1 MTVSFDD
8 YEKLLNSR
16 PENETYFEAIAL
28 SHSLF
33 TKTYY
38 LVVNTA
44 PMTATIKDSSIVTF
58 EPANIVPQSAV
69 NSNDLDQLASFT
81 IGDVN
86 NELDDEL
93 DRIPLTDNEQI
104 ICDYY
109 VYHSEHLDDPVELIS
124 FYVDTVPQKKGA
136 FTIKAGVP
144 DLNNSTTG
152 EIFSNDRF
160 PQQRSL

>member
-1 MTVSFDD
+1 MATAFED
-8 YEKLLNSR
+8 YEKLLNSQ
-16 PENETYFEAIAL
+16 PENETYFECIAL

-33 TKTYY
+33 TKAYY

-44 PMTATIKDSSIVTF
+44 PLTATIKDTSIVTF
-58 EPANIVPQSAV
+58 DPANIKPFRSI

-81 IGDVN
+81 IGDVDN
-86 NELDDEL
+86 ILDSEL
-93 DRIPLTDNEQI
+93 DRIPLSNTEQI
-104 ICDYY
+104 VCDYY
-109 VYHSEHLDDPVELIS
+109 VYHSEHLDSAVEFIS
-124 FYVDTVPQKKGA
+124 FYVDAVPQKKGA
-136 FTIKAGVP
+136 FTVKAGVQ